1 MSEFAE
7 ARRAMVAS
15 QVRVN
20 DVTDK
25 RIQDAMLRVPR
36 EKFVPR
42 SKCAAAYADVEL
54 EIDEG
59 RVMLRPRD
67 FAKLLQA
74 AQVKPGDLVLDI
86 ACGRGYSTAII
97 AHLAEMVVGLE
108 TSEDAASKAADRLA
122 DLDVTNCAVMAG
134 DLRAGLADQGPYDV
148 IFVNGAVEDVPD
160 AWLRQL
166 SDGGR
171 LAVIVRDGE
180 VGRAMIHTR
189 AGGAVGERSV
199 FDTAP
204 PVLKGFERARGFVF

>member
-25 RIQDAMLRVPR
+25 RIQDAMLSLPR

-42 SKCAAAYADVEL
+42 SKAAAAYADVEL
-54 EIDEG
+54 ELDDG

-74 AQVKPGDLVLDI
+74 AQVKSGDLVLDI
-86 ACGRGYSTAII
+86 ACGRGYSTAVI

-108 TSEDAASKAADRLA
+108 TGEDAAAKAADRLA
-122 DLDVTNCAVMAG
+122 APGLTNCAVVAG

-160 AWLRQL
+160 AWFGQL

-180 VGRAMIHTR
+180 VGRAMIYTR

-204 PVLKGFERARGFVF
+204 PVLSGFEKARGFVF